1 MATNLIYK
9 KLHAFIQSD
18 DIFVY
23 GGYLQNNGLYLAVYE
38 KKLRPNVTHFGGR
51 IF

>member
-23 GGYLQNNGLYLAVYE
+23 GGYLQKMGYNLAVY
-38 KKLRPNVTHFGGR
+38 KKN
-51 IF
+51 